1 MALSF
6 SVIDTTMTS
15 TARDD
20 DAFVLDAP
28 DLAEIKVDGT
38 FVWAVYHEFLS
49 VSPGRE
55 ELAFGVIGFD

>member
-6 SVIDTTMTS
+6 SVIDTTMTP

-28 DLAEIKVDGT
+28 DLAEIKVDEA

-55 ELAFGVIGFD
+55 ELAIGVIGFD

>member
-20 DAFVLDAP
+20 DALVLDAP
-28 DLAEIKVDGT
+28 DLAEIKVD
-38 FVWAVYHEFLS
+38 
-49 VSPGRE
+49 
-55 ELAFGVIGFD
+55 

>member
-6 SVIDTTMTS
+6 YVIDTTMTS

-28 DLAEIKVDGT
+28 DLAEIKVD
-38 FVWAVYHEFLS
+38 
-49 VSPGRE
+49 
-55 ELAFGVIGFD
+55 